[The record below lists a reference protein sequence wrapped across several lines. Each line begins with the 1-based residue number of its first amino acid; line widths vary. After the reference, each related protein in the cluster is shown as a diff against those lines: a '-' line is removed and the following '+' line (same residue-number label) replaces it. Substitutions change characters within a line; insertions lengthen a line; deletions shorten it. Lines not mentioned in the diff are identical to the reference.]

1 MAVLHRQS
9 EAFDERNLFL
19 QVTLGLLSS
28 SARLDALL
36 DKAAPPVGKAPTCGA
51 PHPMELALLGAIA
64 ISARLRERLASVVP
78 TPADEEPGAPAATP
92 PRPDALRRWL
102 E

>member
-19 QVTLGLLSS
+19 QVTLGLLSCG
-28 SARLDALL
+28 ARLDVLL
-36 DKAAPPVGKAPTCGA
+36 DKAAPVGAAPTDGN

-64 ISARLRERLASVVP
+64 TSARLRERLAAVVP
-78 TPADEEPGAPAATP
+78 APAKEAPHAPAAAP

-102 E
+102 T